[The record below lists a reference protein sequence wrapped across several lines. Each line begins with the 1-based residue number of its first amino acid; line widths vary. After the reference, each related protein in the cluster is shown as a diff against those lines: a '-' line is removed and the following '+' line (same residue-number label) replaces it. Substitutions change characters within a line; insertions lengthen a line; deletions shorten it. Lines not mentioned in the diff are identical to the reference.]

1 MTAKT
6 PDPRPET
13 NQRRAVPPP
22 SSEPPVEPA
31 QGTVDTETRY
41 RDRPT
46 DDGKYGDAAETS
58 ATPAAPVRTTA
69 PLATPSPADAHE
81 PETPAPPPPR

>member
-6 PDPRPET
+6 PAPRAE
-13 NQRRAVPPP
+13 NDQQRPVPAP

-31 QGTVDTETRY
+31 QGTVDTQTRY

-58 ATPAAPVRTTA
+58 ATPAAPVRTNKK
-69 PLATPSPADAHE
+69 
-81 PETPAPPPPR
+81 